1 MSKIENK
8 KRDITSIVFVNVASS
23 EWKHISFKPATFI
36 YLCRPFLP
44 TLDRL
49 Q

>member
-8 KRDITSIVFVNVASS
+8 KRDITSIVFINVASS
-23 EWKHISFKPATFI
+23 EWKHIFFKTATFI
-36 YLCRPFLP
+36 YLCWPFLP
-44 TLDRL
+44 KLDRL